1 MISKTTSS
9 HIALF
14 AAAILFAGSADAER
28 RVIPVTNGIEATTDG
43 VLLPS
48 GDTGKVLFKSCP
60 ACPQSKLEI
69 GRQTEFFVG
78 TDAVDFATLKRF
90 VSSGGPYFMMLY
102 HKPGESVFSR
112 IVVAARL
119 HSRDATTQ

>member
-1 MISKTTSS
+1 MTSKIASS
-9 HIALF
+9 HIMLF
-14 AAAILFAGSADAER
+14 VAAILFAGSADAER
-28 RVIPVTNGIEATTDG
+28 RTIPMTHGIEATTDG

-48 GDTGKVLFKSCP
+48 GDTGKVLFKSC
-60 ACPQSKLEI
+60 ATCPQSKLEI

-78 TDAVDFATLKRF
+78 ADAVDFGTLKRF
-90 VSSGGPYFMMLY
+90 LSSGGPYFMMLY
-102 HKPGESVFSR
+102 HRPGEAVLSR